1 MIVSGRSL
9 AGCWKKSVQPLH
21 AQLGFGGP
29 RSAIKSPVSLV
40 APKLAV
46 FNDQIV
52 QNKELFARIAAVY
65 DAREAGGL
73 TPEQKRLVWLDYTRP
88 PSAPW
93 S

>member
-1 MIVSGRSL
+1 VLEEKRTT
-9 AGCWKKSVQPLH
+9 P
-21 AQLGFGGP
+21 P
-29 RSAIKSPVSLV
+29 RTTRVRRAPIRNKSPVSLV
-40 APKLAV
+40 APTLAA